1 MNAKNVLTR
10 LQAIEEKLSIAK
22 EDEEQKAEAEELNEL
37 LRKYDEC
44 MVERRK
50 LPVEEQQRMEKQE
63 NEEFLQWYSKWEKA
77 YDEWLKATGK
87 TSRENWQGY
96 VEWSEAWNLE
106 WEKTHVKSHDD
117 ALILAKTG
125 GD

>member
-1 MNAKNVLTR
+1 MSGKNVLTR
-10 LQAIEEKLSIAK
+10 LQAVEQKLCIDK
-22 EDEEQKAEAEELNEL
+22 EDEERKARVEKDNVL
-37 LRKYDEC
+37 LKQYDEF
-44 MVERRK
+44 VTERRK